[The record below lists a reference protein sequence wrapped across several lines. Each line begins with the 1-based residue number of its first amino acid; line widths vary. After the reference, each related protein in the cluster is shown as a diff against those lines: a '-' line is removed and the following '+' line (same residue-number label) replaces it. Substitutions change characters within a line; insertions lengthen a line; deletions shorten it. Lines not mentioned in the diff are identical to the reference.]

1 MQPEEDEPAPTP
13 HLRERSGTPRR
24 TVVPAEPEP
33 EVEPL
38 RVPEPEPATMA
49 ERADRLP
56 ALPQKA
62 PAPLFLSPRKKLGLA
77 VSKVNA
83 KLHAAHL
90 LAQLD
95 SFDKSQNAEDPWFVS
110 HARVLFTDPARSVV
124 NDKETSFEEAQQS
137 KFMCIS
143 GLVLYQ

>member
-1 MQPEEDEPAPTP
+1 
-13 HLRERSGTPRR
+13 
-24 TVVPAEPEP
+24 
-33 EVEPL
+33 
-38 RVPEPEPATMA
+38 MA
-49 ERADRLP
+49 ERVDRLT

-62 PAPLFLSPRKKLGLA
+62 PAPVFLSPRKRLGLA
-77 VSKVNA
+77 VTKVNA
-83 KLHAAHL
+83 KLHATQL
-90 LAQLD
+90 LARLD